1 MNNIDEDIRL
11 RLKTLLIK
19 GFKSFNEET
28 KIDFS
33 KETAF
38 IGTNGSGKTACLLAL
53 NKLFSYNASDRIIH
67 KSDFY
72 INSANQDSQ
81 SRDLYIEAVFELDKA
96 DEDEDKKCEAQYW
109 NRLIIKNGQDKP
121 LLRIRLESTWTN
133 SGIADGT
140 VDTNIYFM
148 TSLEDNKEEN
158 KIVARRSELSS
169 IQFIYVPAVRNPE
182 RQLSNT
188 SDGMI
193 SQLIKSVNW
202 DDEIKQKIVSIS
214 SQLNDTFW
222 DEKGSKLIQ
231 DTLNQEWKSLEP
243 NSRFS
248 NVKASVSSID
258 INKIMS
264 RIRFEFNS
272 NVTNNA
278 FSVDEMSDG
287 IKSLFYIS
295 NIASVLAIENRVQ
308 EDDIKI
314 EYPVVTIFALEE
326 PENHISPHLLGKVM
340 DKVKSITKLDNTQT
354 IITSHSPAIIK
365 RVLPED
371 VRYFHLTKDAVTEV
385 KKIKLPDDKGEKYKF
400 IKRAV
405 QTYPELYFSKLVI
418 LGEGESEEIVLS
430 KIISSYTGLDEANIS
445 IVPLAGRM
453 VNYLWDLLESLNI
466 AHITLLDLDYGRYL
480 GGKKRIKDIIDE
492 LKRFNPNDNELE
504 KIEKECTNLS
514 ENKKDLL
521 NLTKKLEN
529 YDVFFSFPLDLDFMM
544 LAAFSDEYKNVA
556 SRGPKTTVDNR
567 EKILDRTLKGKR
579 EEKVDYDDNDIE
591 LMRWYNTLF
600 LGIGKPLVHFTALE
614 NIPEEELGN
623 NLPEQLKRLLKSVK
637 I

>member
-1 MNNIDEDIRL
+1 MR
-11 RLKTLLIK
+11 
-19 GFKSFNEET
+19 
-28 KIDFS
+28 
-33 KETAF
+33 
-38 IGTNGSGKTACLLAL
+38 
-53 NKLFSYNASDRIIH
+53 
-67 KSDFY
+67 
-72 INSANQDSQ
+72 
-81 SRDLYIEAVFELDKA
+81 
-96 DEDEDKKCEAQYW
+96 
-109 NRLIIKNGQDKP
+109 
-121 LLRIRLESTWTN
+121 
-133 SGIADGT
+133 
-140 VDTNIYFM
+140 
-148 TSLEDNKEEN
+148 
-158 KIVARRSELSS
+158 
-169 IQFIYVPAVRNPE
+169 
-182 RQLSNT
+182 
-188 SDGMI
+188 
-193 SQLIKSVNW
+193 
-202 DDEIKQKIVSIS
+202 
-214 SQLNDTFW
+214 
-222 DEKGSKLIQ
+222 
-231 DTLNQEWKSLEP
+231 
-243 NSRFS
+243 
-248 NVKASVSSID
+248 
-258 INKIMS
+258 

-272 NVTNNA
+272 NVTNNV

-295 NIASVLAIENRVQ
+295 NIASVLAIENTVQ

-365 RVLPED
+365 RVLPEN

-492 LKRFNPNDNELE
+492 LKRFNPNDDELE
-504 KIEKECTNLS
+504 KIENKCADLA
-514 ENKKDLL
+514 ENKNNLL
-521 NLTKKLEN
+521 DLTKQLEK

-544 LAAFSDEYKNVA
+544 LAAFLDKYKGIA
-556 SRGPKTTVDNR
+556 SGSPKTKADER
-567 EKILDRTLKGKR
+567 KKILDRTLKGKR
-579 EEKVDYDDNDIE
+579 EEEVDYDKNDIE
-591 LMRWYNTLF
+591 LMRWYNMLF

-614 NIPEEELGN
+614 DISEEELCN
-623 NLPEQLKRLLKSVK
+623 NLPEQLKRLLESVK
-637 I
+637 NKLDKKNDE